1 MNKGISVVY
10 STFGWAPCMYI
21 PVHLLTVNYSTSTF
35 EETARNTVFSPMSAP
50 GAKNCQTET
59 VYYLD
64 YVGLHNLIQILWK
77 HLNYK

>member
-1 MNKGISVVY
+1 
-10 STFGWAPCMYI
+10 MYI
-21 PVHLLTVNYSTSTF
+21 LVHLLTVNNSTSTL

-64 YVGLHNLIQILWK
+64 YVGLHNLIDPNIMETSEL
-77 HLNYK
+77 

>member
-21 PVHLLTVNYSTSTF
+21 HLLTVNYGTSKS

-59 VYYLD
+59 VFYLD
-64 YVGLHNLIQILWK
+64 YVGLHNLIQIL
-77 HLNYK
+77 